1 MEDVFDIFG
10 NVTLS
15 RTESREQLSVL
26 YESAR
31 VVASGRNL
39 QKIFDDILKLL
50 IQQFMLDFCII
61 RIFDEQK
68 GALTVRSQIGMSME
82 HLLTSERD
90 LNHRTYVTE
99 AFQDNTVIV
108 INDTDIIHNPDSVK
122 IVKQEGIK
130 SFAHTPI
137 VIEGQPI
144 GVLSAF
150 SRSIKGIFTEE
161 FVEFFKSL
169 AGQVGVAWRNANQTE
184 KLIEARRQEK
194 ELEIAKTIQLSLLPS
209 RVPHIPN
216 LSLAGT
222 CETARLVGGD
232 YYDFLFKQ
240 GEYLDILIADVSGHN
255 VGAALLM
262 AQART
267 FIHAWANKN
276 LRPAEIM
283 CSLNEFFYQDLS
295 KAELFYHHVLRP
307 LSRGDAAL
315 LLCQRRTQPAVSVS
329 RQEFG
334 L

>member
-31 VVASGRNL
+31 VVASGKSL

-50 IQQFMLDFCII
+50 IQQFMLDLCII
-61 RIFDEQK
+61 RIFDVQK
-68 GALTVRSQIGMSME
+68 GTLTVRSQIGMSME

-90 LNHRTYVTE
+90 INHRTYVTE
-99 AFQDNTVIV
+99 SFQDNSVIV
-108 INDTDIIHNPDSVK
+108 INDTDVIHNPDSVK

-137 VIEGQPI
+137 IIEGKPL

-161 FVEFFKSL
+161 FMEFFKSL
-169 AGQVGVAWRNANQTE
+169 AGQVGVAWRNAHQTE

-194 ELEIAKTIQLSLLPS
+194 ELEIAKTIQLSLLPAQ
-209 RVPHIPN
+209 VPEIPN

-222 CETARLVGGD
+222 CETARLVGG
-232 YYDFLFKQ
+232 
-240 GEYLDILIADVSGHN
+240 G
-255 VGAALLM
+255 LL
-262 AQART
+262 R
-267 FIHAWANKN
+267 F
-276 LRPAEIM
+276 P
-283 CSLNEFFYQDLS
+283 F
-295 KAELFYHHVLRP
+295 
-307 LSRGDAAL
+307 
-315 LLCQRRTQPAVSVS
+315 
-329 RQEFG
+329 
-334 L
+334 